1 MTNDGVLLYGIK
13 ITACSRAVDWSL
25 LQWSCG
31 RTEWRHNNCT
41 SASKKHRITLS
52 LINALHILYC
62 NDTVDKIRQAAA
74 VPLAGGDLQLP
85 GAGPHLPPP
94 DLPRLAP
101 PQPAQV
107 PGGAA
112 RVHPR
117 HRHRQLHQAHS
128 QLQRHRTQVQTLAS
142 LIIYI
147 ILHKNLSPSNYPASL
162 SGFIHYFYLH
172 FLPLNWG
179 HWISDIIP
187 PAILDDQYPAA
198 QAGPRL
204 HVLLHP
210 LDQAP
215 HHRHRP
221 LHLPGLHEHA
231 HLLQAR
237 VLHHVPHATCHV
249 SNVCRVRKNSQST
262 VRSRSTSTKRAG
274 NLAAILIVIGG

>member
-1 MTNDGVLLYGIK
+1 MCIHHVARSRYPLKNILMSWTTFLTMALATERYLAVCRSPTVYTLYNIYHRFTCLCPLLLLHVELSSVQCWDMTNDGVLLYGIK

-31 RTEWRHNNCT
+31 RTEWGHNNCT

-94 DLPRLAP
+94 DLPRLPP

-112 RVHPR
+112 RVHSR

-142 LIIYI
+142 LI
-147 ILHKNLSPSNYPASL
+147 
-162 SGFIHYFYLH
+162 
-172 FLPLNWG
+172 
-179 HWISDIIP
+179 
-187 PAILDDQYPAA
+187 
-198 QAGPRL
+198 R
-204 HVLLHP
+204 
-210 LDQAP
+210 
-215 HHRHRP
+215 
-221 LHLPGLHEHA
+221 
-231 HLLQAR
+231 
-237 VLHHVPHATCHV
+237 
-249 SNVCRVRKNSQST
+249 
-262 VRSRSTSTKRAG
+262 
-274 NLAAILIVIGG
+274 